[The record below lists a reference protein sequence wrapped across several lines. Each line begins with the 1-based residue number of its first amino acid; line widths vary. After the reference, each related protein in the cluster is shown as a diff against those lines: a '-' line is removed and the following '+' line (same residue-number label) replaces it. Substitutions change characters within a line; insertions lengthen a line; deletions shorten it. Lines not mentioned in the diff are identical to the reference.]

1 MGKLTTGAISPQTD
15 VALGKIA
22 TQSSSSYPMFLAPFA
37 IDGNRDSNVYAM
49 SCSYTDY
56 YFKPWWRVD
65 LLIQYQISSV
75 VITNRGDCCPTRID
89 GAEIRIGNSLEN
101 NGNNNPR
108 CAVIPDIPAGSSS
121 TFSCDM
127 IGRYVNVVIP
137 KNGAILTLCEVE
149 IYGVPAVTKKI
160 NLRVKFHTSE
170 DMIDSTTRHN
180 VFQQFLSALTNEM
193 VSALKLY
200 WTQEPELEHE
210 NKGFSDP
217 SPVHYI
223 QR

>member
-1 MGKLTTGAISPQTD
+1 MNGAISLQSN
-15 VALGKIA
+15 VALRKIA
-22 TQSSSSYPMFLAPFA
+22 TQSSSSYPTFLAPFA
-37 IDGNRDSNVYAM
+37 TDGNRNSNIHAM

-65 LLIQYQISSV
+65 LLIEYQISSV

-108 CAVIPDIPAGSSS
+108 CAVITDIPAGSSS

-137 KNGAILTLCEVE
+137 KNGSVLTLCEVE
-149 IYGVPAVTKKI
+149 VYGVPVPVTKKI

-170 DMIDSTTRHN
+170 DTIDSTTRHN

-200 WTQEPELEHE
+200 WTQQPELEHE
-210 NKGFSDP
+210 NKGGS
-217 SPVHYI
+217 SELCGV
-223 QR
+223 